1 MLLALMA
8 AHAPA
13 APLWMVFLMTG
24 PVPAPQAEVAKRQAA
39 HIENFR
45 RLDRDKKVYLVGPTM
60 SPNSDL
66 RGILLLSATDK
77 AQVEK
82 EFLVDPYITEKNMVI
97 KVHKFNP
104 LRGEFASRPGAKLNA
119 WRMVLMSKEGAEK
132 PASGSDW
139 SRILTKQIDFYSKK
153 DCPFVLAGALDE
165 DAAGGFFGI
174 VETDQ
179 DDMAWSAAGR
189 APMVQSGA
197 MKARV
202 SPIFLA
208 QGGVPQLP

>member
-8 AHAPA
+8 AQAPTPA
-13 APLWMVFLMTG
+13 LWMVFLMTG
-24 PVPAPQAEVAKRQAA
+24 PETAPQSEVAKRQAA

-45 RLDRDKKVYLVGPTM
+45 RLDREKRLYLVGPTM
-60 SPNSDL
+60 EPNSNL

-82 EFLVDPYITEKNMVI
+82 EFLADPYITEKNMVI

-104 LRGEFASRPGAKLNA
+104 LRGEFASKPGAELNE
-119 WRMVLMSKEGAEK
+119 WRMVLLTKEGAEK
-132 PASGSDW
+132 PVSGSDW
-139 SRILTKQIDFYSKK
+139 SRILTKQIDFYAKN
-153 DCPFVLAGALDE
+153 DCPFVLAGALDD

-174 VETDQ
+174 VASGE

-189 APMVQSGA
+189 SPMVQSGA

-208 QGGVPQLP
+208 QGGVPPLP